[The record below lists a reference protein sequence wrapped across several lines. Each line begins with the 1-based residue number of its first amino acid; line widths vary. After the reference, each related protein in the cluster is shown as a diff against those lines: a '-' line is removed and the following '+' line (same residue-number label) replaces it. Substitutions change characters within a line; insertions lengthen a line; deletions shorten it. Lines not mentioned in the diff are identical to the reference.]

1 MPTGTDHNWNQ
12 HSTSRFILKNQIK
25 HKLLKHLIPDPD
37 VNPYIEY
44 PMTFMSNK
52 SIAILGCGG
61 MGLAIARR
69 LGAGRQL
76 YVADFSTEILAAARE
91 TLTNDGYLVEIMQVD
106 VADYESVKRFAH
118 AAASHGPIEAI
129 IHTAGLSPS
138 AGSAKRILE
147 VDLIGNANSLDAF
160 VEVAKPGTSMI
171 CIASM
176 AGHMGSGL
184 PSELEHH
191 LATASRDQLLD
202 HAALSIDVADTHGPA
217 RAYGISKRGNILR
230 VQASAKAWGRVGGRV
245 NSVSPGVISTG
256 AGRQEIEGP
265 AGKFIASSP
274 VSRVGTPQDIV
285 NAVSFLASAE
295 SSFITGNDILVDGGV
310 VSSLK
315 WGTGKD

>member
-1 MPTGTDHNWNQ
+1 MPNN
-12 HSTSRFILKNQIK
+12 
-25 HKLLKHLIPDPD
+25 
-37 VNPYIEY
+37 
-44 PMTFMSNK
+44 

-76 YVADFSTEILAAARE
+76 YVADFSNETLSAARE
-91 TLTNDGYLVEIMQVD
+91 TLANDGYLVETMQVD
-106 VADYESVKRFAH
+106 VSDYESVRRFAH
-118 AAASHGPIEAI
+118 AAASYGHIEAI

-138 AGSAKRILE
+138 AGSAQRILE
-147 VDLIGNANSLDAF
+147 VDLLGTANSLDAF
-160 VEVAKPGTSMI
+160 LEVAKPGTSMI

-191 LATASRDQLLD
+191 LATASRGQLLD
-202 HAALSIDVADTHGPA
+202 HTDSKIDSADPHGPA
-217 RAYGISKRGNILR
+217 RAYGISKRGNLLR

-265 AGKFIASSP
+265 AGKFIALSP
-274 VSRVGTPQDIV
+274 VGRVGTPQDIV

-310 VSSLK
+310 VSSVRWDTLK
-315 WGTGKD
+315 S